1 MILSCVFAIKIMNL
15 NVSDRY
21 FTWPELSCFGEDPI
35 LSASNQIE
43 CLVCVGLHLSVGSE
57 HIVTCLVTF
66 SISKNK
72 HCLLKISHF
81 NAVVHRPVEWNGR
94 LIHFNP

>member
-1 MILSCVFAIKIMNL
+1 MNL

-72 HCLLKISHF
+72 HCLLKKAISTLLCIDLL
-81 NAVVHRPVEWNGR
+81 NGMDV
-94 LIHFNP
+94 